1 MRTPNVIRYRGA
13 TASTPTSRQFKAEAI
28 AMAREHLARTG
39 APVMPAASQD
49 AVLQAHQDAENAL
62 SMALHYLR
70 SGARN
75 IPGATRKAVQALAA
89 LNNLQAISPAG
100 AGACVQI
107 GRA

>member
-1 MRTPNVIRYRGA
+1 MRTPNVIRYRGLA
-13 TASTPTSRQFKAEAI
+13 ASTPNSRQFKAEAI

-39 APVMPAASQD
+39 ATAMPVPNLD

-70 SGARN
+70 AGASN
-75 IPGATRKAVQALAA
+75 IPGAARKAVQALNA
-89 LNNLQAISPAG
+89 LNNLHALAPAG